1 MGKPLQSFRRY
12 LLDRMVLRPS
22 RAHIPHGVQTRV
34 MMDVCGRSLE
44 CFVQRNFDDDGPADL
59 LVVKF
64 PGTAGRAERSSM
76 APVSMLDGVRGEVW
90 TWNPPGYGRSEGR
103 ASLQSIAIASRQFFR
118 NVVQAGYASRNADPR
133 AIWLCGNSLGCNVA
147 LHVAATME
155 RGDVSGGLV
164 LRNPPPLI
172 PVVMR
177 IAGQYPLGQRVR
189 PIAESLGDEMNA
201 MKTAPLVSLPAV
213 FMQSGKDELVPPS
226 IQDELIDCYG
236 GDRRVVKLSGLKHA
250 GIASPDQEALIEK
263 EIRWLWNQTGKES
276 PTCMTQ

>member
-22 RAHIPHGVQTRV
+22 RVHIPHGVQTRV

-59 LVVKF
+59 LVLKF

-76 APVSMLDGVRGEVW
+76 TPVSMLDGVRGEVW

-103 ASLQSIAIASRQFFR
+103 ASLQSIAIAAQHFFR
-118 NVVQAGYASRNADPR
+118 NVVQAGSVVPGV
-133 AIWLCGNSLGCNVA
+133 IWLCGNSLGCNVA
-147 LHVAATME
+147 LHVAATMDC
-155 RGDVSGGLV
+155 GDASAGLV

-177 IAGQYPLGQRVR
+177 IARQYPLGQRVR
-189 PIAESLGDEMNA
+189 SIAESLSDEMNA
-201 MKTAPLVSLPAV
+201 MKTAPQVSLPAV
-213 FMQSGKDELVPPS
+213 FMQSEKDELVPPS
-226 IQDELIDCYG
+226 IQDELIDCYA

-250 GIASPDQEALIEK
+250 GIASPEQEALIEK

-276 PTCMTQ
+276 PTCANQ